1 MRVRVR
7 VRVRIR
13 VRVRVRVRVR
23 MRVRLTLSGSS
34 VDAAMMMKACHW
46 SVAPGEGIGVELRV

>member
-1 MRVRVR
+1 MK
-7 VRVRIR
+7 R

-23 MRVRLTLSGSS
+23 MRVRFTLSGSS

-46 SVAPGEGIGVELRV
+46 SVAPGEGGGVELRV